1 MLNPIIVSDTL
12 TVAPQPEPSD
22 MAVLAEQG
30 FTTVVCNRPDGEA
43 PDQPTMASMA
53 QAAEAAGLKFVAY
66 PVNPNTF
73 PGEDLEGL
81 GQIFNSGEKVF
92 AYCRTG
98 TRCTNLWVASQSGT
112 DREAAVAQARALG
125 FDLSLAQRL
134 GL

>member
-1 MLNPIIVSDTL
+1 MLNPIVVSDTL
-12 TVAPQPEPSD
+12 TVAPQPEPTD

-30 FTTVVCNRPDGEA
+30 YTTVVCNRPDGET
-43 PDQPTMASMA
+43 PDQPTMADMA
-53 QAAEAAGLKFVAY
+53 QAAEAAGLRFVRY

-73 PGEDLEGL
+73 PGDDLDGL
-81 GQIFNSGEKVF
+81 GRVFNSGDKVF

-98 TRCTNLWVASQSGT
+98 TRCTNLWVATQAGA
-112 DREAAVAQARALG
+112 DRDAAVAHARALG